1 MLRGISISSTWFT
14 CSGTIL
20 IRRATDAPLATLKS
34 AVSFDFLNGCRF
46 DFLSL
51 SPGLLPAP
59 IAPLSSS
66 SSRWWS
72 SAAACGVLRRRGTH
86 RTAFEVF
93 CPCDS
98 ASRQL
103 GQLPRGGTPVQPRV
117 LSPANLRIDSPPSRS
132 AFQTVPGHPEADEA
146 GCCVD
151 IAGLGETGVDGQFQ
165 LRRGGR
171 SPVQPCTPS
180 PANVR
185 THSPPSRSTHQSIPG
200 H

>member
-1 MLRGISISSTWFT
+1 MARSRVRDPPKARKWRVCVMNNTFT
-14 CSGTIL
+14 GHNTFIFLFPTRPRAFFLALIFSGC
-20 IRRATDAPLATLKS
+20 
-34 AVSFDFLNGCRF
+34 NGLF
-46 DFLSL
+46 K
-51 SPGLLPAP
+51 GA
-59 IAPLSSS
+59 
-66 SSRWWS
+66 
-72 SAAACGVLRRRGTH
+72 RRGTH

-103 GQLPRGGTPVQPRV
+103 GQLRRGGTPVQPRA

-165 LRRGGR
+165 LRRGG
-171 SPVQPCTPS
+171 STPIQPCAPS

-185 THSPPSRSTHQSIPG
+185 THPPPSRSTHQSIPD